1 MYRIKK
7 RQTCYY
13 LPEGVRQWVAR
24 KAKEKKV
31 SRSVYM
37 YAMIMTAIA
46 AEKGGAPMFDEEFIA
61 DWFS

>member
-1 MYRIKK
+1 MYKPKK
-7 RQTCYY
+7 RHTCYY
-13 LPEGVRQWVAR
+13 LPEGARQWVAR

-46 AEKGGAPMFDEEFIA
+46 AEKGGAPMLDEEFIA